1 MKYQVRVKENGEV
14 LEEFATIE
22 ECEDNILEQEEDDID
37 NGSYDEDWYEI
48 YDTIDDVVVGW

>member
-14 LEEFATIE
+14 LEEFTTIE
-22 ECEDNILEQEEDDID
+22 ECEDNILEQEEADID
-37 NGSYDEDWYEI
+37 NGSYDENWYEI

>member
-14 LEEFATIE
+14 LEEFTTIE
-22 ECEDNILEQEEDDID
+22 ECEDNIIEQEEADID
-37 NGSYDEDWYEI
+37 NGSYDENWYEI